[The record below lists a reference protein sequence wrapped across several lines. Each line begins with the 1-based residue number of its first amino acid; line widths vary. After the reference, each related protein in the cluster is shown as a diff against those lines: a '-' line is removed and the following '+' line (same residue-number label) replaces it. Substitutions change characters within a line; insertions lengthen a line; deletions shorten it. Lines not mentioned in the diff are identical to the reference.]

1 MMQQSSAGLFIFT
14 KDEEFQDA
22 SGKSVWRPSE
32 NVVFELGAGSM
43 IWGKKIII
51 LKEEGVNF
59 ASDYQD
65 LGYITFQ
72 EGQLASI
79 GMQLFMEL
87 IAFDFIKVEAA

>member
-1 MMQQSSAGLFIFT
+1 MLQPQP
-14 KDEEFQDA
+14 EF
-22 SGKSVWRPSE
+22 
-32 NVVFELGAGSM
+32 FEFAVDISILESHVNLGAGSM

-51 LKEEGVNF
+51 LKEEGVDC

-72 EGQLASI
+72 EGHLSSI

-87 IAFDFIKVEAA
+87 IAFDFIKIEAA